1 MPCGNVTEIIE
12 VQLDEEQC
20 LERYEFFKQTC
31 GKDVGKD
38 VFLED
43 RLMGLNVSEL
53 LALNPAILQGETRQ
67 EQQTDRSFLNFKHLF
82 AIQAAL
88 QVWTGISPGGP
99 DSPCAIIGVEYDA
112 DSTLLRAQL
121 DVDLVTSNIMACGH
135 CHGG

>member
-12 VQLDEEQC
+12 VQLDGEQR

-31 GKDVGKD
+31 GKDVGRD
-38 VFLED
+38 I
-43 RLMGLNVSEL
+43 RLQERLNGLNVSEL
-53 LALNPAILQGETRQ
+53 LALNPSILQGSAT
-67 EQQTDRSFLNFKHLF
+67 EQAADTGSFLNFKHLF

-112 DSTLLRAQL
+112 ESTVLRAQL

>member
-12 VQLDEEQC
+12 VQLDDRQC

-31 GKDVGKD
+31 GKDVGRD
-38 VFLED
+38 ELLQE
-43 RLMGLNVSEL
+43 RLVGLNVSEL
-53 LALNPAILQGETRQ
+53 LELNPAILHGETRQ
-67 EQQTDRSFLNFKHLF
+67 EQEAGRSFLNFKHLF

-112 DSTLLRAQL
+112 ESTLLRAQL